1 MIFKL
6 LPLQGAF
13 AVISKVQFP
22 LHHFA
27 DGFHLLALSL
37 NVLVDIVA
45 NGIQVVEELGNA
57 ILYHVWLAY
66 ALVSKRVNY
75 HLDAFFF
82 KMNIYFGSRHNR
94 VAVIVYHAR
103 LASRDMQLLTT
114 ERFDFREIGRAH
126 V

>member
-1 MIFKL
+1 M
-6 LPLQGAF
+6 
-13 AVISKVQFP
+13 
-22 LHHFA
+22 HHFA

-37 NVLVDIVA
+37 DVLVDIVA

-66 ALVSKRVNY
+66 ALVSKLVNY

-114 ERFDFREIGRAH
+114 ERFDF
-126 V
+126 